1 MVWGPEIPLPLP
13 WRERAGVRGN
23 FKLRR
28 YQISARSLMF
38 ACLCVLPACS
48 PLYILQAGYE
58 EAKILWYRKP
68 IADILQAPDRLDLPT
83 QEKLWL
89 VLRVRAFAEQDLGF
103 RVGGSYGSLSE
114 LPSPPTIYVVT
125 AAHRTRLEA
134 YTWWFPIVGRVSYK
148 GYFDS
153 AQADAEIRR
162 LEAQGFDTYM
172 RTAAAFSTLGWF
184 ADPLLPQL
192 LGYDRASLAN
202 IVLHELFHNTF
213 YLSGQTAFNESLA
226 NFAGYRGA
234 IDFFTTAHGETHALT
249 RRLRATWE
257 KELAVSHFLEQ
268 ARRRLGALYASES
281 SEAEKLV
288 QRKDLFTQ
296 LQEEFRQLPG
306 AVSQTSDFAS
316 VQLNNAVI
324 LHYLTYLRDLS
335 VFERMYEQHD
345 RDLRRTLDAITALA
359 EDAEQPF
366 EAVRKTYY

>member
-1 MVWGPEIPLPLP
+1 MKMLARFLIF
-13 WRERAGVRGN
+13 AG
-23 FKLRR
+23 
-28 YQISARSLMF
+28 
-38 ACLCVLPACS
+38 LCVLPACT
-48 PLYILQAGYE
+48 PLYILRAGYE
-58 EAKILWYRKP
+58 EAKILWYRRP
-68 IADILQAPDRLDLPT
+68 IADILRKPGQLDLST
-83 QEKLWL
+83 QEKLRL

-103 RVGGSYGSLSE
+103 RVGGSYGSVSE

-125 AAHRTRLEA
+125 AAHRTRLKA

-148 GYFDS
+148 GYFER
-153 AQADAEIRR
+153 AQADAEARR
-162 LEAQGFDTYM
+162 LEAQGFDTYI

-192 LGYDRASLAN
+192 LGYDRVTLAN

-234 IDFFTTAHGETHALT
+234 IAFFVKAHGETHALT
-249 RRLRATWE
+249 QRLRATWE
-257 KELAVSHFLEQ
+257 NELAVSHFLEQ
-268 ARRRLGALYASES
+268 ARQRLTALYALALSE
-281 SEAEKLV
+281 EEKLV
-288 QRKDLFTQ
+288 QRKDVFTQ

-306 AVSQTSDFAS
+306 AVAQTSDFAS

-335 VFERMYEQHD
+335 IFEQVYEQHNQ
-345 RDLRRTLDAITALA
+345 DLRRTLDAITAIA

-366 EAVRKTYY
+366 EAVRRRYY

>member
-1 MVWGPEIPLPLP
+1 MKIL
-13 WRERAGVRGN
+13 
-23 FKLRR
+23 
-28 YQISARSLMF
+28 ARLLIF
-38 ACLCVLPACS
+38 ACLGVLPACS
-48 PLYILQAGYE
+48 PLYVLQAGYE
-58 EAKILWYRKP
+58 EAKILWYRRP
-68 IADILQAPDRLDLPT
+68 IADILQAPGQLDPPT
-83 QEKLWL
+83 QEKLRL

-103 RVGGSYGSLSE
+103 RVGGSYGSVSE
-114 LPSPPTIYVVT
+114 LPAPPTIYVVT

-192 LGYDRASLAN
+192 LGYDRATLAN

-268 ARRRLGALYASES
+268 ARQRLSALYASES

-288 QRKDLFTQ
+288 RRKDLFTQ

-324 LHYLTYLRDLS
+324 LHYLTYLRDLR

-345 RDLRRTLDAITALA
+345 HDLRRTLDTITALA

>member
-1 MVWGPEIPLPLP
+1 MRVRP
-13 WRERAGVRGN
+13 WV
-23 FKLRR
+23 L
-28 YQISARSLMF
+28 F

-58 EAKILWYRKP
+58 EAKILWHRRP
-68 IADILQAPDRLDLPT
+68 IADILRAPGQLDLST
-83 QEKLWL
+83 QEKLRL
-89 VLRVRAFAEQDLGF
+89 VLRLRAFAEQDLGF

-153 AQADAEIRR
+153 AQANAEARR

-192 LGYDRASLAN
+192 LGYDQVTLAN

-234 IDFFTTAHGETHALT
+234 IAFFANAHGETHALT
-249 RRLRATWE
+249 QGLRVTWE

-268 ARRRLGALYASES
+268 ARQRLTTLYASALHE
-281 SEAEKLV
+281 EEKLR
-288 QRKDLFTQ
+288 QRKELFTQ

-306 AVSQTSDFAS
+306 IIPQTSDFAS

-324 LHYLTYLRDLS
+324 LYYSTYLRDLS
-335 VFERMYEQHD
+335 VFERLYEQYNQ
-345 RDLRRTLDAITALA
+345 DLPRTLDAIIAIA
-359 EDAEQPF
+359 EGAEKPF
-366 EAVRKTYY
+366 EAVRSRVLTSVRFWQ